1 MVQAISSFLKAERRL
16 QAIEDWSAMR
26 RGRPGIRQSL
36 FFVLLAIVVVM
47 TALFLLLAS
56 FTVNRQIGRT
66 SLAEMARSR
75 DTFQAV
81 EQQRQDLLL
90 RQTALLSELPSLKA
104 LMTTNDQAT
113 IVDAGKT
120 FWQTSGSDI
129 FALMRPDGTVLAVYS
144 KGHSLAVDDCAP
156 ALDRARDTPYRT
168 TLMLSSGRLFEVA
181 TEPIS
186 FATGEQRRVLGY
198 VSTGYELN
206 DRLATMIGR
215 SPAGQ
220 VIFATSDR
228 LIASTLDATQARDLA
243 TAITANLSTND
254 TPHTLKSGDESYLS
268 SSIQLQGATDTMP
281 PIYLVLLQSDKE
293 KRALLRQLNG
303 GILAIGLLLLLV
315 GGGMALALAGTV
327 TRPLDGLLR
336 STRQMARGETFATV
350 PATGPH
356 ELRELREAFEKMH
369 AEVLSSQVK
378 LIEGE
383 RQATIGRLA
392 SSISHD
398 LRHYLSPIYA
408 NAEFLSTKNL
418 PRGERTELLGEITES
433 ARGMT
438 ELLDAILTFSRT
450 GIAVQLAPD
459 SITAAA
465 RRALAMLQPHPDAR
479 GVAIR
484 VGDLAELAGYI
495 DGKELQRAVY
505 NLLLN
510 ACQAARRSSSPP
522 TINITIQ
529 QEIEQNGN
537 TFAAIRILD
546 NGEGVREEIALHLF
560 EPFVSAGKESGI
572 GLGLALVKRIV
583 DAHGGRAG
591 MRRVEDCAAGWQTE
605 FFMLI
610 PSEPVMP
617 SVLAGEA
624 SLGVKP

>member
-1 MVQAISSFLKAERRL
+1 
-16 QAIEDWSAMR
+16 MR
-26 RGRPGIRQSL
+26 RERLGIRQSL
-36 FFVLLAIVVVM
+36 FFVLLAIVATM
-47 TALFLLLAS
+47 TALFLLLAG
-56 FTVNRQIGRT
+56 FTVDRQVGRT
-66 SLAEMARSR
+66 SLAEMARSH
-75 DTFQAV
+75 DTFQAI

-90 RQTALLSELPSLKA
+90 RQTALLSELPRLKA
-104 LMTTNDQAT
+104 LMTANDEPT

-129 FALMRPDGTVLAVYS
+129 FALMRPDGTLLAVYS
-144 KGHSLAVDDCAP
+144 NGRSVAVKDCAQ
-156 ALDRARDTPYRT
+156 ALARSRDTPYRT
-168 TLMLSSGRLFEVA
+168 ILILSSGRLFEVA

-186 FATGEQRRVLGY
+186 FAAGEQSRVLGY

-206 DRLATMIGR
+206 DHLAGMIGR

-220 VIFATSDR
+220 VVFATSDGV
-228 LIASTLDATQARDLA
+228 IASTLDAARARTL
-243 TAITANLSTND
+243 TPAITASLSHSERA
-254 TPHTLKSGDESYLS
+254 TPLKLGDESYMAS
-268 SSIQLQGATDTMP
+268 SLLLQSAKDTTP
-281 PIYLVLLQSDKE
+281 SIYLVLLQSDKE
-293 KRALLRQLNG
+293 KTALLRQLNG

-327 TRPLDGLLR
+327 TRPLDGLLQ
-336 STRQMARGETFATV
+336 STRQMERGEAIAPV
-350 PATGPH
+350 PATGPQ

-369 AEVLSSQVK
+369 AEVLSSQAK

-408 NAEFLSTKNL
+408 NAEFLSSSTL
-418 PRGERTELLGEITES
+418 SGEERSELLNEITEA

-438 ELLDAILTFSRT
+438 ELLDAILTISRT

-459 SITAAA
+459 SITAAVQ
-465 RRALAMLQPHPDAR
+465 RAVAMIQPHPDAR
-479 GVAIR
+479 GITIMAIN
-484 VGDLAELAGYI
+484 LAELAGRI

-510 ACQAARRSSSPP
+510 ACQAAQRSSSSPAVG
-522 TINITIQ
+522 IMLQ
-529 QEIEQNGN
+529 QEIDANGSAI
-537 TFAAIRILD
+537 AAIRVRD
-546 NGEGVREEIALHLF
+546 NGEGVRNEIALRLF

-583 DAHGGRAG
+583 EAHGGRAG
-591 MRRVEDCAAGWQTE
+591 MRRIEDDVAGWQTE
-605 FFMLI
+605 FFLMI

-617 SVLAGEA
+617 DAVESETP
-624 SLGVKP
+624 LGVTP

>member
-1 MVQAISSFLKAERRL
+1 
-16 QAIEDWSAMR
+16 MR
-26 RGRPGIRQSL
+26 RGRLGIRQSL
-36 FFVLLAIVVVM
+36 FFVLLALVIAM
-47 TALFLLLAS
+47 TSLFLLLAG
-56 FTVNRQIGRT
+56 FTVNRQVVRT

-75 DTFQAV
+75 DTFQAI

-104 LMTTNDQAT
+104 LMTTNDRPT

-129 FALMRPDGTVLAVYS
+129 FALMRPDGTLLAVYAN
-144 KGHSLAVDDCAP
+144 GRAIAADDCAQ
-156 ALDRARDTPYRT
+156 ALARSRDTPYRT
-168 TLMLSSGRLFEVA
+168 TLILSSGRLFEVA
-181 TEPIS
+181 TQPIT

-206 DRLATMIGR
+206 DHLASMIGR
-215 SPAGQ
+215 SPSGQ
-220 VIFATSDR
+220 IVFATPDQV
-228 LIASTLDATQARDLA
+228 IASTLNAASTRIL
-243 TAITANLSTND
+243 TPAITANLSRNETMY
-254 TPHTLKSGDESYLS
+254 TLKRGGENYMVFSAL
-268 SSIQLQGATDTMP
+268 LQGATDATP

-293 KRALLRQLNG
+293 KTALLRQLNF
-303 GILAIGLLLLLV
+303 GILAVGLLLLLA

-327 TRPLDGLLR
+327 TRPLDALLQ
-336 STRQMARGETFATV
+336 STRQMGRGETIASV
-350 PATGPH
+350 PAAGPH
-356 ELRELREAFEKMH
+356 ELRELREAFEKMQ
-369 AEVLSSQVK
+369 AAVLSSQAK

-408 NAEFLSTKNL
+408 NAEFLSSSALSNE
-418 PRGERTELLGEITES
+418 ERTDLLSEITES

-459 SITAAA
+459 SITAAVQ
-465 RRALAMLQPHPDAR
+465 RALNMLQPHPDAR
-479 GVAIR
+479 GVTIKTAALA
-484 VGDLAELAGYI
+484 DLAGQI

-522 TINITIQ
+522 AVGVTVQ
-529 QEIEQNGN
+529 RELDPHGN
-537 TFAAIRILD
+537 TVAAIRISD
-546 NGEGVREEIALHLF
+546 NGEGVSEDIALRLF

-583 DAHGGRAG
+583 EAHGGTAG
-591 MRRVEDCAAGWQTE
+591 MRRSEDGAGLQTE
-605 FFMLI
+605 FFLLI
-610 PSEPVMP
+610 PCDTPVCT
-617 SVLAGEA
+617 AGEREA
-624 SLGVKP
+624 SLGVTS

>member
-1 MVQAISSFLKAERRL
+1 MRGGRL
-16 QAIEDWSAMR
+16 
-26 RGRPGIRQSL
+26 GIRQSL
-36 FFVLLAIVVVM
+36 FFVLLAIVVAM
-47 TALFLLLAS
+47 TSLFLLLAG
-56 FTVNRQIGRT
+56 FTVNRQVVRT
-66 SLAEMARSR
+66 SLAEITRSR
-75 DTFQAV
+75 DTFQAI

-104 LMTTNDQAT
+104 LMTTNDQPT

-129 FALMRPDGTVLAVYS
+129 FALMRPDGTLLAVYS
-144 KGHSLAVDDCAP
+144 NGRSVTVEDCAL
-156 ALDRARDTPYRT
+156 ALARSRDTPYRT
-168 TLMLSSGRLFEVA
+168 TLILSSGRLFEVA

-186 FATGEQRRVLGY
+186 FAAGEQRRVLGY
-198 VSTGYELN
+198 VSSGYELN
-206 DRLATMIGR
+206 EHLASMIGR

-220 VIFATSDR
+220 VVFATSDR
-228 LIASTLDATQARDLA
+228 VIASTLDEAKARTL
-243 TAITANLSTND
+243 TPAITANLTRNE
-254 TPHTLKSGDESYLS
+254 HINTLKLGDDSYMTS
-268 SSIQLQGATDTMP
+268 SLPLQGATDTTP
-281 PIYLVLLQSDKE
+281 SIYLVLLQSDKE
-293 KRALLRQLNG
+293 KTALLRQLNG

-327 TRPLDGLLR
+327 TRPLDGLLK
-336 STRQMARGETFATV
+336 STRQMGRGETIASV
-350 PATGPH
+350 PATGPQ

-369 AEVLSSQVK
+369 AAVLSSQAK

-408 NAEFLSTKNL
+408 NAEFLSSSALSNE
-418 PRGERTELLGEITES
+418 ERTELLSEITES

-459 SITAAA
+459 SITAAVQ
-465 RRALAMLQPHPDAR
+465 RALTMLQPHPDAR
-479 GVAIR
+479 GVAIKTTA
-484 VGDLAELAGYI
+484 LAELAGHI

-522 TINITIQ
+522 AIGVTLQ
-529 QEIEQNGN
+529 QELDLNGN
-537 TFAAIRILD
+537 AVAAICIRD
-546 NGEGVREEIALHLF
+546 NGEGVREEIALRLF

-583 DAHGGRAG
+583 EAHGGTAG
-591 MRRVEDCAAGWQTE
+591 MRRIEDGAAGWQTE
-605 FFMLI
+605 FFLLI
-610 PSEPVMP
+610 PCGP
-617 SVLAGEA
+617 SMAAAVEHEA
-624 SLGVKP
+624 SLGVAP